1 MARDRDDSER
11 LIAAV
16 ATAVANERP
25 LAICGRGSKAFLS
38 PPAVG
43 SMLAV
48 GDHSGVVDYRHDELV
63 LTARAGTPLVELRR
77 ILAARQ
83 QMLAFDPPTFAADG
97 SLGGAIATGLSGPG
111 RPWYGAARDAVLGV
125 TLINGRAE
133 RLTFGGQVMKNVAG
147 YDVSRLVTGAFGTL
161 GVLLDISVKVLPRP
175 QHETT
180 RAFAVDRDTALANV
194 TAWARTPLPLSAT
207 CHVDGVLHVRLS
219 GTEKGVCAAAA
230 QIGGDELQ
238 HGAKLWDSL
247 RDQTHAFFGA
257 GRCYR
262 VAMPPAAAY
271 PPLPGAWLT
280 EWAGGLRWFRT
291 DAAREQI
298 DLAMRRIGGHATE
311 FRNPQ
316 APQPFDK
323 GALKYYRR
331 LKDAFDPKAIFNRGR
346 LFQEIGQEAVTEA
359 TP

>member
-16 ATAVANERP
+16 ATAAANERP
-25 LAICGRGSKAFLS
+25 LAIYGRGSKTFLS

-48 GDHSGVVDYRHDELV
+48 GDHSGVVDYRPDELV

-77 ILAARQ
+77 ILGSQQ

-111 RPWYGAARDAVLGV
+111 RPWYGAARDAVLGIA
-125 TLINGRAE
+125 LINGRAE

-147 YDVSRLVTGAFGTL
+147 YDVSRLMTGAFGTL

-219 GTEKGVCAAAA
+219 GTEKGVRAAAA

-238 HGAKLWDSL
+238 HGAELWDSL
-247 RDQTHAFFGA
+247 RDQTHPFFVA

-262 VAMPPAAAY
+262 VVVPPAAAY
-271 PPLPGAWLT
+271 PMLPGAWLT

-311 FRNPQ
+311 FRDPQ

-359 TP
+359 SP

>member
-1 MARDRDDSER
+1 MPRDRDDSER

-16 ATAVANERP
+16 ATAAANERP
-25 LAICGRGSKAFLS
+25 LAICGRGSKTFLS

-48 GDHSGVVDYRHDELV
+48 GDHSGVVDYRPDELV

-77 ILAARQ
+77 ILAVQRQ
-83 QMLAFDPPTFAADG
+83 MMAFDPPTFAGDG

-111 RPWYGAARDAVLGV
+111 RPWYGAARDAVLGL

-147 YDVSRLVTGAFGTL
+147 YDVSRLMTGAFGTL
-161 GVLLDISVKVLPRP
+161 GVLLEISLKVLPRP
-175 QHETT
+175 HHEMT

-207 CHVDGVLHVRLS
+207 CYIDGVLHVRLS

-230 QIGGDELQ
+230 QIGGEDLQ
-238 HGAKLWDSL
+238 YGAEFWDSL
-247 RDQTHAFFGA
+247 RDQTHPFFGA
-257 GRCYR
+257 ARCYR
-262 VAMPPAAAY
+262 LVMPPAAPY
-271 PPLPGAWLT
+271 PALPGVWLT
-280 EWAGGLRWFRT
+280 EWAGGLRWLQT
-291 DAAREQI
+291 DTTRDQI
-298 DLAMRRIGGHATE
+298 DIATRRAGGHATE
-311 FRNPQ
+311 FRHPQ
-316 APQPFDK
+316 GPQPFDK

-331 LKDAFDPKAIFNRGR
+331 LKDAFDPKSIFNRGR
-346 LFQEIGQEAVTEA
+346 LFQEIGQEAVMEA
-359 TP
+359 SP